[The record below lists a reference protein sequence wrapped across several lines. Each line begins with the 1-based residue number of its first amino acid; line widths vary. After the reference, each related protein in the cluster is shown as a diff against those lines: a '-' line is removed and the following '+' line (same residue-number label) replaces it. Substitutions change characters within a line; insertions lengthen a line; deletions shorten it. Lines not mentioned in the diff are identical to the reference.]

1 MALITISGQ
10 PGCRT
15 EEVAR
20 IAAKRLGWELIT
32 QTRLRRLIQEEF
44 GESSVIPERAYPSLV
59 LSIIARL
66 AKEHHL
72 IAAASG
78 TDSFSPRQF
87 PALLRVRIVAPETW
101 RVGALMVDRR
111 LERSSARALVA
122 ELEKSDKTERKQR
135 RLRVSPA
142 ADDFDVVLNA
152 SAMDSEQMAA
162 VIESTVQTL
171 HVADAGYLSASAE
184 AQMQFQVRLELAKH
198 GISPPDRVQLK
209 RAPFVHPS
217 EEIFANLLDYYR
229 IAWEYEPRSFPIQW
243 DKNGKVL
250 EAFTP
255 DFYLPEFDIYVEL
268 TTMKQANVTK
278 KNRKIKLLRTIYPDE
293 NIQVVYQKDFQ
304 NLIFKYGL
312 AERLVE
318 A

>member
-1 MALITISGQ
+1 MITISGQ

-20 IAAKRLGWELIT
+20 IAAQRLGWELIT
-32 QTRLRRLIQEEF
+32 QSRLRRLIADEF
-44 GESSVIPERAYPSLV
+44 GASSVIPDRAYPFLV
-59 LSIIARL
+59 LSIISRS

-72 IAAASG
+72 VAAASP

-87 PALLRVRIVAPETW
+87 PALLRVRIVAPESW

-111 LERSSARALVA
+111 VERSTARALLA
-122 ELEKSDKTERKQR
+122 ELERTERSERKQR
-135 RLRVSPA
+135 RLRVAPA
-142 ADDFDVVLNA
+142 ADEFDVVLNA

-162 VIESTVQTL
+162 LIHSTAEAL
-171 HVADAGYLSASAE
+171 RVADAGFLSTSAD
-184 AQMQFQVRLELAKH
+184 AQLQFQVRLELAKH

-209 RAPFVHPS
+209 RAAFVHPS

-243 DKNGKVL
+243 DKDGKVL

-268 TTMKQANVTK
+268 TTMKQAHVTK
-278 KNRKIKLLRTIYPDE
+278 KNRKIKLLRAIYPDV
-293 NIQVVYQKDFQ
+293 NIQVFYQKDFQ